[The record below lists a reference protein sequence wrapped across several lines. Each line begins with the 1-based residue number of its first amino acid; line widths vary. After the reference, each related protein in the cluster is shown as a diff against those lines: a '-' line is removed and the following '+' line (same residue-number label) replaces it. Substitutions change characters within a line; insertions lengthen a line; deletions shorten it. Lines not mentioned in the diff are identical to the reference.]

1 MIQLGRR
8 GPDTCILTHATP
20 NYLLQTWP
28 ESHPAE
34 YTQVPGAAFLGLVE
48 AVQQGEAYGARP
60 TGTAKG
66 LSPGQ
71 TEVLLGVG
79 SYRMLQYGLKMR
91 GPWRQRRNL
100 SLFPDKA
107 QFLPRKIIV
116 CLPTFHLISQNK
128 IHLWWREPPSPQK
141 WDWLSAPHS
150 WGLRH
155 L

>member
-1 MIQLGRR
+1 MQPRILFCRLGLKVIQRNTRKFLELRFWGWWKLYNKVRPEGPGQLELLRASALGRPR
-8 GPDTCILTHATP
+8 CSWGWEAT
-20 NYLLQTWP
+20 
-28 ESHPAE
+28 
-34 YTQVPGAAFLGLVE
+34 GCF
-48 AVQQGEAYGARP
+48 RD
-60 TGTAKG
+60 
-66 LSPGQ
+66 
-71 TEVLLGVG
+71 
-79 SYRMLQYGLKMR
+79 GLKMR

-141 WDWLSAPHS
+141 WDWLSAPHP